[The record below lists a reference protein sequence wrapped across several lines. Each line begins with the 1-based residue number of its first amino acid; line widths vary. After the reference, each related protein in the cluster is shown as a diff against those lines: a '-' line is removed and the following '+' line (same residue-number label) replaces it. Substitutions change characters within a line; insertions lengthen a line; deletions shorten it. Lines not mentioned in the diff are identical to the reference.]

1 LEDIQGDD
9 SARVLT
15 ASELLPGLPCR
26 SFDFHKGQAGRV
38 GVIAGSR
45 GYVGA
50 AILTATGALR
60 GGAGLITLYV
70 KEDSYPIFAAQAPA
84 EVMVKPVVKLLVK
97 QPAEKPEPAKGPLTS
112 AAPSSA
118 ATPRPAATAAPTA
131 APAAEARSELKL
143 TVSQPENESVVSAS
157 TVTVKGATSP
167 DAVVS
172 INGAVATI
180 AADGAFSQDVSLQPG
195 PNRIEVLASTF
206 DGQSKSQV
214 INLIRLAS

>member
-1 LEDIQGDD
+1 M
-9 SARVLT
+9 RVFLVFALVAIT
-15 ASELLPGLPCR
+15 AL
-26 SFDFHKGQAGRV
+26 
-38 GVIAGSR
+38 
-45 GYVGA
+45 A
-50 AILTATGALR
+50 AACSQPAPAPTPAPPATQPPAPVAVATQSPAPAPTRPPAPTAAPQPTVAPQPTATR
-60 GGAGLITLYV
+60 
-70 KEDSYPIFAAQAPA
+70 PPAPA
-84 EVMVKPVVKLLVK
+84 
-97 QPAEKPEPAKGPLTS
+97 ATS
-112 AAPSSA
+112 APA
-118 ATPRPAATAAPTA
+118 ATPAPAATAAPTSTPAPAPTA

>member
-1 LEDIQGDD
+1 
-9 SARVLT
+9 T
-15 ASELLPGLPCR
+15 
-26 SFDFHKGQAGRV
+26 
-38 GVIAGSR
+38 
-45 GYVGA
+45 
-50 AILTATGALR
+50 
-60 GGAGLITLYV
+60 
-70 KEDSYPIFAAQAPA
+70 FAP
-84 EVMVKPVVKLLVK
+84 
-97 QPAEKPEPAKGPLTS
+97 
-112 AAPSSA
+112 A
-118 ATPRPAATAAPTA
+118 ATPAPTSAPAPAPTA
-131 APAAEARSELKL
+131 AAPVAEARSEMKL
-143 TVSQPENESVVSAS
+143 AVSQPDNESVVSAS